1 MTDIS
6 RNYFKWLTKLVADK
20 ESGTHTKL
28 LQQLYETPFRYS
40 IDRDGNREA
49 DGINLR
55 YRFGIRHRIQQSQ
68 IASRLDSKPCSV
80 LEVMIA
86 LAVRLEEDIMANDD
100 FGNRTSTWFWSM
112 IRNCGLITM
121 VDHNYRSRD
130 VDDIIQRV
138 LDRDYEYDGF
148 GGFFC
153 IPDIATDM
161 RTVEIWKQALWYLN
175 DILRNGA

>member
-6 RNYFKWLTKLVADK
+6 KNYFKWLTKLVWTK
-20 ESGTHTKL
+20 ENSTHMKL
-28 LQQLYETPFRYS
+28 LKQLYETPFRYS
-40 IDRDGNREA
+40 IPSDGNREA

-55 YRFGIRHRIQQSQ
+55 YRFGVMHRIQQPE
-68 IASRLDSKPCSV
+68 IARYLDSKPCSV
-80 LEVMIA
+80 LEMMIA
-86 LAVRLEEDIMANDD
+86 LALRLEEDIMSNED
-100 FGNRTSTWFWSM
+100 FGNRTGRWFWDM
-112 IRNCGLITM
+112 IRNSGLIAM
-121 VDHNYRSRD
+121 VDQNYRERD
-130 VDDIIQRV
+130 VDDTIQQI
-138 LDRDYEYDGF
+138 LDRAYEFNGH